1 MSAVIQIHSKL
12 NERISLNR
20 MQFDENGRANLYY
33 MILSWAFYYI
43 MCFTVFSMFC
53 VLYIQCQLKKNRNLG
68 LTQIISQQQKDIAK
82 LCTIA

>member
-12 NERISLNR
+12 NERISLNQ

-43 MCFTVFSMFC
+43 MCFTVFPMFC
-53 VLYIQCQLKKNRNLG
+53 VLYTVSVKK
-68 LTQIISQQQKDIAK
+68 K
-82 LCTIA
+82 